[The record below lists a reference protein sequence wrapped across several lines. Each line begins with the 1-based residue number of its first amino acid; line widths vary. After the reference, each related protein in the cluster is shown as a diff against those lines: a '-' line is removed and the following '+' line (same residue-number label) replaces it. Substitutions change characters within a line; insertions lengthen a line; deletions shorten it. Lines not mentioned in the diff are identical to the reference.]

1 MRRLVGTSDYLKID
15 LYEKGKKKPVNSA
28 TLYPYEFIVQLNL
41 AELNALY
48 KALEKG
54 LLENEQEES

>member
-28 TLYPYEFIVQLNL
+28 TLYPYEFIV
-41 AELNALY
+41 
-48 KALEKG
+48 
-54 LLENEQEES
+54 